1 MTNIQDQTQA
11 DAFVVDPKAQTKM
24 FDNFE
29 QEATRIDIQHDD
41 SAFTNAT
48 TETEETVPKVTKVK
62 ILAAIAILATA
73 GYLAYWVQEPV
84 EVKSDVLNQPA
95 VESTMVAAAETTPTD
110 TVAVA
115 GETKEVDL
123 SLFGFEPAVLTIE
136 KGTTVK
142 WTNTSSEKQTI
153 IGDGTAGT
161 TFTSPELASGESYS
175 QTFDKDEEVE
185 YYSTYSPAL
194 KAKITV
200 GSGTTVTD
208 DVTTTTAVT
217 DTATDAPV
225 IDTTTEAPAVI
236 TSTTTAIPT
245 LTSTST
251 SDSAILFGAADETD
265 VAVTSAPAD
274 TAVEEA
280 TATESE
286 TVAMTDEEKAT
297 QALAESTEHAAAA
310 TDEKG
315 KLAKT
320 GPEDAIY
327 LAAFGF
333 ILFINRKKLGLV
345 K

>member
-95 VESTMVAAAETTPTD
+95 VESTMVAATETTPTD

-200 GSGTTVTD
+200 GNGTAVTD

-217 DTATDAPV
+217 DTTTDAPV
-225 IDTTTEAPAVI
+225 IDTTTEAPAV

-274 TAVEEA
+274 AAVEEA

-286 TVAMTDEEKAT
+286 TVAMTDEEKAA